1 MSKPS
6 LHDAFEPNYINMGR
20 NGIDPIGHITD
31 AECGYVCTAPDNV
44 AADLIVD
51 ALNRDASG
59 TAAIL
64 ALLEAERAELWI
76 NFHTP
81 AAQKAA
87 DELLTRIKSA
97 ILKDETGS

>member
-1 MSKPS
+1 MSKLDDQLAHSVYCGVWEAHHNDDGELQSGPCS
-6 LHDAFEPNYINMGR
+6 CDLEAARTELAALR
-20 NGIDPIGHITD
+20 RRAED
-31 AECGYVCTAPDNV
+31 AEKV
-44 AADLIVD
+44 
-51 ALNRDASG
+51 
-59 TAAIL
+59 
-64 ALLEAERAELWI
+64 LEAERAELWI

>member
-1 MSKPS
+1 MTS
-6 LHDAFEPNYINMGR
+6 LHDKFDPSYINMGR
-20 NGIDPIGHITD
+20 NGVDPVGYITD
-31 AECGYVCTAPDNV
+31 AECAHVCTAPDNET
-44 AADLIVD
+44 ADLIVE
-51 ALNRDASG
+51 ALNHDASG